1 VVGLVIGG
9 FIGAVLML
17 YAADRVLAARA
28 QVRRL
33 RMMSG
38 RLAAAAARAEKQHEQ
53 RQDAVRTS
61 AELTS
66 VLPAIKRPPLTRAG
80 QPPHGD
86 HPSERASEA
95 GDRACR

>member
-1 VVGLVIGG
+1 VIGLVIGG
-9 FIGAVLML
+9 IIGAVLML

-53 RQDAVRTS
+53 RQAAVRTS

-66 VLPAIKRPPLTRAG
+66 VLPAIKRPLTQAG

-86 HPSERASEA
+86 HPSERASET